1 MNVIQVKLNVDIQHF
16 RCLCLVANFHIFL
29 ITKILFVESLLMPLG
44 FTNTEE
50 KVLKSQFNLGLRQS
64 YSATNSLTWRKR
76 SKTPTTANSIVSIW
90 HLMSY
95 LKYCC
100 GSRGSPGEC

>member
-29 ITKILFVESLLMPLG
+29 TTKFLFVESLLMPLG

-50 KVLKSQFNLGLRQS
+50 KVSMSQFNLRLRQS
-64 YSATNSLTWRKR
+64 YSATHSLTL
-76 SKTPTTANSIVSIW
+76 I
-90 HLMSY
+90 
-95 LKYCC
+95 
-100 GSRGSPGEC
+100 GESAQNLHRRRTVLFPSGVR